1 MGAGQAAG
9 SALDRINYV
18 LDWSN
23 PLAATLDEVIK
34 GVLKQFGVD
43 DWFDWV
49 TGDSEKLEQTAEE
62 WRSAARDL
70 RGVVEDLVAERK
82 SVQRVW
88 ESEAAEGFSK
98 TMTDFEQALLGEAD
112 DMDTVAEL
120 LEMAGAACAIAEQA
134 MLDLLVEIVESVIAA
149 AATTA
154 ILSLLTAGAAAAI
167 GPLAGAANV
176 AYRAAKATRI
186 AARLADK
193 LADLAR
199 RTQALAKLSRL
210 RRYLRGLDRA
220 QIKEWK
226 GARGRIFE
234 SVRGGQRPE
243 MTDIAQYLAW
253 RQGKKLAKGIV
264 GADPGG
270 AVTGSI
276 MENGPGLA
284 EEAYEYGKRPPSRSF
299 DERMGQNPDQARK
312 TVREAFG

>member
-1 MGAGQAAG
+1 MGAGQAAS
-9 SALDRINYV
+9 SALDRINYT

-23 PLAATLDEVIK
+23 PLAATLDEIIK
-34 GVLKQFGVD
+34 GVLKQCGAD

-49 TGDSEKLEQTAEE
+49 TGDSELLAETAQE

-82 SVQRVW
+82 AVQHAW
-88 ESEAAEGFSK
+88 QGDAADGFDK

-120 LEMAGAACAIAEQA
+120 LEMAAAACAMAEQA
-134 MLDLLVEIVESVIAA
+134 MTELLVEIVEALMVT

-167 GPLAGAANV
+167 GPMAGAANV

-186 AARLADK
+186 AAKLADK
-193 LADLAR
+193 LADIAK

-220 QIKEWK
+220 KIKEWK
-226 GARGRIFE
+226 GARRRIA
-234 SVRGGQRPE
+234 GDLLHGNRPSG
-243 MTDIAQYLAW
+243 TDVAQFLAW
-253 RQGKKLAKGIV
+253 KQGKKIAKGV
-264 GADPGG
+264 LGVDPGG
-270 AVTGSI
+270 ALTGAMI
-276 MENGPGLA
+276 ENGPALA
-284 EEAYEYGKRPPSRSF
+284 EETVEYRTRPEPKSF
-299 DERMGQNPDQARK
+299 DERMDESPAQAK
-312 TVREAFG
+312 QSVREAFG